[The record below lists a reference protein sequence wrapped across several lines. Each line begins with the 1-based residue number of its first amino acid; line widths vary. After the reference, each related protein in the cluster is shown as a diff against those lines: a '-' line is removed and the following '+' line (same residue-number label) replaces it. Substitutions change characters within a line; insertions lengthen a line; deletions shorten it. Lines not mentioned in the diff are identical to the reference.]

1 MSYQYTP
8 SPWQKKFHESESRI
22 KIVWAGRRAGKGRA
36 VLSELMVAIAEAAKT
51 PFLADKEMAKAANL
65 PVGYDL
71 TNTLEPAIH
80 IALPVCVLLALVS
93 IVKNEPTLEP
103 LLYDATSDVPK
114 VNFPNDP
121 VDVAEPEI
129 LPLR

>member
-80 IALPVCVLLALVS
+80 IW
-93 IVKNEPTLEP
+93 
-103 LLYDATSDVPK
+103 
-114 VNFPNDP
+114 
-121 VDVAEPEI
+121 
-129 LPLR
+129 